1 MARALLLGKQD
12 RGTVGVMSKFET
24 RFAADEDPDRI
35 HAAFYGFIE
44 RHVDNADAEGDAQ
57 IRTEVDHDGPRL
69 CVRLWS
75 AGAMDAFLAEL
86 SGADPSQESCG
97 HD

>member
-1 MARALLLGKQD
+1 MARALLPGKQD

-57 IRTEVDHDGPRL
+57 IRTEIDHDGPRL